1 MANPEYKEGKGDYYL
16 AEGLRADYM
25 DTEVE
30 VVDPGT
36 TDTDVRTYEIK
47 QGSERFRIDIPANFK
62 VTFGPLTPG
71 SKFGSAYALRVYES
85 DTKQRAVFVD
95 VTSFRDLSIP
105 YRKYVKN
112 TRNDSHSEHTDKKDQ
127 ASSVTVRSDE
137 WIPVND

>member
-1 MANPEYKEGKGDYYL
+1 MG
-16 AEGLRADYM
+16 
-25 DTEVE
+25 TEVD

-36 TDTDVRTYEIK
+36 TDGDVRTYEIK

-112 TRNDSHSEHTDKKDQ
+112 TKSASQSEHTDKRDSH
-127 ASSVTVRSDE
+127 SSETQRSDE
-137 WIPVND
+137 WVSVND